1 VPSIWPDTFPTVA
14 IESCAYSVPVIA
26 TRVGGLPEIIHDGIN
41 GLLIEPLDDISLSDA
56 IMNLY
61 EDKTLLHSLS
71 ENSREIILPSSI
83 QEISRVQDT
92 CKYINAPYK
101 IFVYIDSIG
110 CTSCKLQLYK
120 SIVR

>member
-1 VPSIWPDTFPTVA
+1 MPSIWPDTFPTVA

-71 ENSREIILPSSI
+71 ENSREIILPLLDSDRMIDELIEVINEVSS
-83 QEISRVQDT
+83 SKK
-92 CKYINAPYK
+92 CLLSN
-101 IFVYIDSIG
+101 
-110 CTSCKLQLYK
+110 
-120 SIVR
+120 

>member
-1 VPSIWPDTFPTVA
+1 M
-14 IESCAYSVPVIA
+14 IA

-71 ENSREIILPSSI
+71 ENSREIILPLLDSDRMIDELIEVINEVSS
-83 QEISRVQDT
+83 SKK
-92 CKYINAPYK
+92 CLLSN
-101 IFVYIDSIG
+101 
-110 CTSCKLQLYK
+110 
-120 SIVR
+120 